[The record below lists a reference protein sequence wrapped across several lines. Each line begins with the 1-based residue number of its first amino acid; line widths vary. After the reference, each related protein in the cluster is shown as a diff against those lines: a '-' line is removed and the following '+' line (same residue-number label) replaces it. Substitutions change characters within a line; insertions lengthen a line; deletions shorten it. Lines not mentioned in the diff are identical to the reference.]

1 MDMTRRVV
9 RIRARLSLKL
19 PIKVLCRESADYQW
33 IEKSRLIDV
42 NQFGAGFTLTRPV
55 EPGRLIQM
63 IAPLPHQLR
72 CYDQLEPMYS
82 VWSLVRHITVVQEDP
97 ILFRVG
103 VAFVG
108 KRPPASYEENPAT
121 LYDPLPIKL
130 GHSVMWSVTH
140 RPATKER
147 REARLPIPLEV
158 LIETYDEAGNR
169 LQEEHTVT
177 EQISTLGAGILSSLQ
192 VESGRVVR
200 ITSITDGVSL
210 FGVVRSRH
218 VISDGIAR
226 LGIEFI
232 GGRWPLERE
241 ASFLYKHPSLNFSQQ
256 SETSQANTNNPQ
268 IIQ

>member
-33 IEKSRLIDV
+33 VEKSRLIDV

-55 EPGRLIQM
+55 EPGRLVQVT
-63 IAPLPHQLR
+63 APLPHQLR

-97 ILFRVG
+97 IMFRIG

-108 KRPPASYEENPAT
+108 RRPPASYEEDPAT

-130 GHSVMWSVTH
+130 GHSVMWSVTR
-140 RPATKER
+140 RPPMQER
-147 REARLPIPLEV
+147 REARLAIPLEV
-158 LIETYDEAGNR
+158 LVETFDEGGNR
-169 LQEEHTVT
+169 IQGEHTVT
-177 EQISTLGAGILSSLQ
+177 EAISTLGAGILSSLD
-192 VESGRVVR
+192 VEPGRVVR
-200 ITSITDGVSL
+200 ITSVTDGVSL
-210 FGVVRSRH
+210 FGVIRSRQ
-218 VISDGIAR
+218 VMSDGIAR

-256 SETSQANTNNPQ
+256 TEAPQANTNNPQ